1 MTKKRF
7 CSCGRIIKNSKDDL
21 CLACKTKL
29 LYERTELP
37 ANKNVKP
44 KNTQDIKEGE
54 NIQAVG

>member
-29 LYERTELP
+29 LHERTKLSSD
-37 ANKNVKP
+37 KNVEP
-44 KNTQDIKEGE
+44 QNPQNVKEGKD
-54 NIQAVG
+54 I